1 MRNEGLTVLVETV
14 KNENFEQST
23 LMDESFSIFNIH
35 APSGVRGAALVLG
48 VLGLA
53 CLGYALARVKDRRR
67 EAARRAAT
75 TLEILNI
82 PA

>member
-1 MRNEGLTVLVETV
+1 MEKLIQRL
-14 KNENFEQST
+14 
-23 LMDESFSIFNIH
+23 
-35 APSGVRGAALVLG
+35 RGAALVLG